1 MKCLNLKMKIKIT
14 NSLRVGENI
23 LIKNLKIKITDLKK
37 ISG

>member
-14 NSLRVGENI
+14 NSLGVGENI
-23 LIKNLKIKITDLKK
+23 LIKNLKTKITDLKK